1 MILRRKAK
9 RKMKTKLLSKL
20 RKEAKNR
27 FYLYPWKCS
36 GQIDE
41 VIVIEKE
48 GKTGRCYYGIKESE
62 VDCYGVVRERIS
74 TWSGANITKGYSLN
88 EGIELLH
95 ELRRNYI
102 LDIVHRIKSEKESK
116 LIQQKYASAK
126 KELKKY

>member
-1 MILRRKAK
+1 
-9 RKMKTKLLSKL
+9 MKTKLLSKL